1 VPFVL
6 PAHETRVRW
15 DPVLDTRDWDG
26 DPERPSVRTG
36 EPYMLE
42 GRSLAVL
49 RLHRT
54 AAPRKEPAQGA

>member
-1 VPFVL
+1 VS
-6 PAHETRVRW
+6 W

-26 DPERPSVRTG
+26 DAERPSVRTG

-49 RLHRT
+49 RLGRT
-54 AAPRKEPAQGA
+54 APPAQGA